1 MSCANVRPLSDLLK
15 DDLERA
21 IDQANLGQ
29 EDAEIARRYLID
41 RIAQIDIAAEMG
53 YHRSTISRRMTR
65 IVDLITKTAGQI
77 DSIEKDRSR

>member
-1 MSCANVRPLSDLLK
+1 MSCASVHPLPGLLK
-15 DDLERA
+15 DDLKRA
-21 IDQANLGQ
+21 IDQANLGK
-29 EDAEIARRYLID
+29 EDEKIARKYLID
-41 RIAQIDIAAEMG
+41 QIAQIDIAAEMG